1 MPTRRVTRASSASQK
16 WIPLLEMPQ
25 GAGRWRQ
32 QQTVAARVI
41 SAFAPL
47 AVHVAALRNGKG
59 LVAAA
64 ADKAELAAQA
74 AVGGVGPQAV
84 APLALAAVPVPG
96 SLVAL

>member
-1 MPTRRVTRASSASQK
+1 
-16 WIPLLEMPQ
+16 MPQ

-32 QQTVAARVI
+32 RQTVAAKVI

-64 ADKAELAAQA
+64 AEKAARVAAQA
-74 AVGGVGPQAV
+74 AVGGVGPQVV
-84 APLALAAVPVPG
+84 APLALPVPG
-96 SLVAL
+96 SLFAL

>member
-1 MPTRRVTRASSASQK
+1 MSHRYSRLRFPGR
-16 WIPLLEMPQ
+16 LD
-25 GAGRWRQ
+25 RWRQ
-32 QQTVAARVI
+32 RQTVAAKVI

-64 ADKAELAAQA
+64 EKAARAAAQA

-84 APLALAAVPVPG
+84 ALPVPG
-96 SLVAL
+96 SLFAL